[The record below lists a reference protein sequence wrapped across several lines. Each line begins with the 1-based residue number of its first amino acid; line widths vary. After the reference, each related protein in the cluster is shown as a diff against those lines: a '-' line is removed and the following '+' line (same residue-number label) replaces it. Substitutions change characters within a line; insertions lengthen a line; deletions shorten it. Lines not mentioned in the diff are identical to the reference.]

1 MSRLKK
7 TLIATLVVLCTAVLA
22 DTQTTQHFAARST
35 RPFCVQCGLEG
46 GCFICEGALNGG
58 LRCRT
63 IGCFTCILDGTCS
76 NPGANQVQA
85 RNNVAESG
93 IKFDADTIRQIGAQ
107 HPRFAAT
114 LAGLNKVG
122 GLTEEYTKVHWSP
135 VYISSEDVEWWL
147 KPEQES
153 AAYFKKLNAKARR
166 LNRRKTPL
174 IGYDLTVAESS
185 DSSPK
190 NLRLQVTDGSAVDPA
205 YSSLELTLLEK
216 PKPNSKTSEWQVK
229 EWRVN

>member
-1 MSRLKK
+1 MGRLNR
-7 TLIATLVVLCTAVLA
+7 TLITSLVVLCTTTLAV
-22 DTQTTQHFAARST
+22 TQSAQHFAARST

-63 IGCFTCILDGTCS
+63 LGCFTCILDGTCS
-76 NPGANQVQA
+76 NPGASQVQA
-85 RNNVAESG
+85 PNNVGESG
-93 IKFDADTIRQIGAQ
+93 IKFDADTIRQIAATQ
-107 HPRFAAT
+107 PRFAAT

-122 GLTEEYTKVHWSP
+122 GLTEEYTKVHWTP

-185 DSSPK
+185 DSSLK
-190 NLRLQVTDGSAVDPA
+190 TVKLQVANASEVDPA
-205 YSSLELTLLEK
+205 YSSLELVLLDFAK
-216 PKPNSKTSEWQVK
+216 SNSKAREWQVK
-229 EWRVN
+229 QWRVN